1 MSENAVFNKDKEYK
15 PKFSETS
22 NDLSILNSSSLKSF
36 IENLD
41 KQSLE
46 CCIEELSDCIKEL
59 ECLSQDSRELINKML
74 EDAKSGLD
82 NNTTKSKLKDKI
94 KSKKQKPGRQQ
105 CVIM

>member
-22 NDLSILNSSSLKSF
+22 NDLSVVSSSGLKSF

-46 CCIEELSDCIKEL
+46 YCIEELNDCIKEL

-74 EDAKSGLD
+74 EDAKSGLGS
-82 NNTTKSKLKDKI
+82 NTAKTKLKDKI
-94 KSKKQKPGRQQ
+94 KCKKQKSGRQQ